1 MAVLSADEIRN
12 LILKE
17 RLIENYID
25 LETQI
30 QPNGFDCTLGS
41 VYRLRSCGRVDFDN
55 SRRELPEL
63 EEVKFKDWVYLP
75 KGVYR
80 VKLNEIIRLGND
92 LMAIARPRSTL
103 VRCGAN
109 ILTAVWDAGYEGRSE
124 VAWLC
129 TTSTESGFQETRG
142 SFSSYFSSSL
152 HRPRDTREFTRGR
165 TFSQRKVFNILM
177 TYQILC

>member
-1 MAVLSADEIRN
+1 MAVLTADEIRN

-41 VYRLRSCGRVDFDN
+41 VYKLRSCGRVDFDN

-63 EEVKFKDWVYLP
+63 EEVKFEDWVYLP

-80 VKLNEIIRLGND
+80 VRLNEIIRLGND

-124 VAWLC
+124 VGLVVHNEYGIWLSRNARIVQLVFLKLSSP
-129 TTSTESGFQETRG
+129 TKGYEGVYKGENLQPEES
-142 SFSSYFSSSL
+142 
-152 HRPRDTREFTRGR
+152 
-165 TFSQRKVFNILM
+165 I
-177 TYQILC
+177 